1 MQPTFQPN
9 IRNKPYCAFN
19 HFTLGLK
26 SPAAKTPPM
35 YEKLVAL
42 SLPWEVV
49 PIKVVYFNF
58 DDFPGGR
65 HLDRGTDN
73 F

>member
-1 MQPTFQPN
+1 
-9 IRNKPYCAFN
+9 
-19 HFTLGLK
+19 
-26 SPAAKTPPM
+26 M